1 MISSKT
7 RDRFPIEEIHE
18 AMHNE
23 FIEGKDFA
31 PYQKTQI
38 SLDEALQFLN
48 EVESLFNA
56 KQYQTARFHY
66 VSSIHAVA
74 YQKFLRKCYH
84 AINKDKEIK
93 ESLHF
98 RFGENDLNVEE
109 LKQWITQK
117 I

>member
-38 SLDEALQFLN
+38 SLE
-48 EVESLFNA
+48 
-56 KQYQTARFHY
+56 
-66 VSSIHAVA
+66 
-74 YQKFLRKCYH
+74 
-84 AINKDKEIK
+84 

-98 RFGENDLNVEE
+98 RFGENDFNDEE
-109 LKQWITQK
+109 LKQWIAQK

>member
-18 AMHNE
+18 VIHNE
-23 FIEGKDFA
+23 FIEGKEFDSLQQA
-31 PYQKTQI
+31 QI
-38 SLDEALQFLN
+38 SLEESLRFAN
-48 EVESLFNA
+48 EVESLLNA
-56 KQYQTARFHY
+56 KQYQTARKYY
-66 VSSIHAVA
+66 VSSSNALA
-74 YQKFLRKCYH
+74 YQKVLRKCYY

-98 RFGENDLNVEE
+98 RFGENDLNIEE